1 MSGHLADQ
9 VALVTGGSRGIG
21 RAAAVALAREAASV
35 VVNYHSD
42 EAGAEAT
49 VAQIKAEG
57 GRAISLRA
65 DIGQLDEIDRLVEQV
80 EQVIGPIHILVN
92 NAAAFNRD
100 LFLDVTTEDLD
111 RVLGTN
117 VRGLFYLS
125 QQTARRMAPRRQGA
139 IIHVSSI
146 GARLAVMSRTA
157 YLASKGAIESLTRG
171 MALDLAPY
179 NIRVN
184 AVVPGLIR
192 TEGLLAGMPD
202 PAKQAALAAYI
213 PMQRFGEPSEVAEVI
228 LFLASAAARYVNGA
242 LIPVD
247 GAMGAREAGF
257 PYLPQAQ
264 NTGEDDG

>member
-1 MSGHLADQ
+1 MSARFDNQ
-9 VALVTGGSRGIG
+9 VALVTGASRGIG
-21 RAAAVALAREAASV
+21 RATAVALAREAAWV
-35 VVNYHSD
+35 GVNYHSD
-42 EAGAEAT
+42 EAGAQAT
-49 VAQIKAEG
+49 VAQIEAEG
-57 GRAISLRA
+57 GRAWLLRA
-65 DIGQLDEIDRLVEQV
+65 DIGQLDEIERLVEQA
-80 EQVIGPIHILVN
+80 ERTIGPIQILVN

-100 LFLDVTTEDLD
+100 PFLDVTTEELD

-117 VRGLFYLS
+117 VRGLFHLS
-125 QQTARRMAPRRQGA
+125 QQTARRMARRQRGC

-146 GARLAVMSRTA
+146 GAQLAVMSRTA
-157 YLASKGAIESLTRG
+157 YLASKGASESLTRA

-202 PAKQAALAAYI
+202 PSRQAALQAYI
-213 PMQRFGEPSEVAEVI
+213 PMQRFGEPDEVAEVI
-228 LFLASAAARYVNGA
+228 LFLASSAARYVNGA

-257 PYLPQAQ
+257 PYSSQAQ
-264 NTGEDDG
+264 TMGDEYG